1 MYVEQTRAQNRQKK
15 LCAQLATRLRFGVD
29 IDSWQAEKLASGG
42 GFRWLQ
48 PIFTE
53 PVGLLGNADAAVIER
68 PEIDQKQGDA
78 MSAGRVDIDDRA
90 YRTLKARLNPGLI
103 HNVNAMYAA
112 FIEPFWQLNLNGIAN
127 CKIAHCSPQS
137 STNSSCL

>member
-29 IDSWQAEKLASGG
+29 IDSWQAEKLASGA
-42 GFRWLQ
+42 GFPWLQ

-53 PVGLLGNADAAVIER
+53 PVGLLGNADATIIEL

-78 MSAGRVDIDDRA
+78 MSAGRVDIDNRA
-90 YRTLKARLNPGLI
+90 YRTFETRFNPGFI
-103 HNVNAMYAA
+103 H
-112 FIEPFWQLNLNGIAN
+112 
-127 CKIAHCSPQS
+127 H
-137 STNSSCL
+137 